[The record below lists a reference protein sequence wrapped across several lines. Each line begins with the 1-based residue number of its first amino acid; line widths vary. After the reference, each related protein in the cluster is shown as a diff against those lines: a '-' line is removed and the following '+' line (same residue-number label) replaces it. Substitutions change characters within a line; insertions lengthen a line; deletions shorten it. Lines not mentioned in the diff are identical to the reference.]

1 AHLLEPRALRR
12 PRDAGAGRNRRPPAA
27 HPRDGRLAVEWL
39 VVFLFLLFFLLSLAG
54 VAVWIWALIDC
65 IQVPDDGLY
74 ESGNKLVWVLI
85 IVFLNVIGAIL
96 YLAIGR
102 PRGVSGIQR
111 ASGDGHLPPPPPPGS
126 V

>member
-1 AHLLEPRALRR
+1 M
-12 PRDAGAGRNRRPPAA
+12 
-27 HPRDGRLAVEWL
+27 EWL
-39 VVFLFLLFFLLSLAG
+39 VVLLFLLFFLLSIAG

-96 YLAIGR
+96 YFAIGR
-102 PRGVSGIQR
+102 PRGTSAGVSR

-126 V
+126 VA